1 MNMSSEP
8 FEFHPDVATIDD
20 TVLFFSD
27 LLHCNGKIVI
37 SKYNGSGSL
46 MFSNTTGTVYDTMLR
61 NSKHIEDAVAFG
73 ENNQTP
79 LMIIGDYGL
88 MWSIV
93 FLKDEL
99 DQLQSFYTIG
109 PVMTAPITE
118 EDMEA
123 IRVNR
128 NIKEKWKP
136 YLVKYLQ
143 ELPILPATEVIK
155 DTLMLHYCVHKEY
168 LKPSNITILDFDKS
182 SDDMNS
188 SKNAI
193 DFSYANYYDMENGM
207 LDLVRQGNIHF
218 KNKTMSASSILNQ
231 FKSIGSNDVQMAT
244 QYAVIFCGLCIR
256 AAIDG
261 GLTPDSAYTT
271 GNMYI
276 KNLRSAKTVVEILS
290 ITNRLFEDLI
300 HRVHMEKD
308 KSHYSREIHSCI
320 SYIELHPDEPLSI
333 EYLSDKI
340 GYSKYYLSKKFKS
353 EVNMSVNSY
362 IKKIR
367 IEQASFLLTATD
379 MDIQEIS
386 SQLHFGNRNFF
397 SKVFKEE
404 TGESP
409 AYFRETHRK

>member
-1 MNMSSEP
+1 MSESLEQP
-8 FEFHPDVATIDD
+8 IFFPDTATTDE

-37 SKYNGSGSL
+37 SKYNPSGSL
-46 MFSNTTGTVYDTMLR
+46 MFSNSTGTVYDTMLR

-73 ENNQTP
+73 ENNVTP

-88 MWSIV
+88 MWSVV
-93 FLKDEL
+93 FKKDEF
-99 DQLQSFYTIG
+99 DQLQCFYTIG
-109 PVMTAPITE
+109 PVMTAAISE
-118 EDMEA
+118 DDMEA
-123 IRVNR
+123 IRLNR

-136 YLVKYLQ
+136 YLVKYL
-143 ELPILPATEVIK
+143 EKLPILLATEVIK
-155 DTLMLHYCVHKEY
+155 DTLMLHYCVHREY

-182 SDDMNS
+182 KEGKERDF
-188 SKNAI
+188 
-193 DFSYANYYDMENGM
+193 DFSYAGYYDMENGM
-207 LDLVRQGNIHF
+207 LDLVRQGNIYF
-218 KNKTMSASSILNQ
+218 KNKTMSASSILHQ
-231 FKSIGSNDVQMAT
+231 FQGIGSNNVQMAT
-244 QYAVIFCGLCIR
+244 QYATIFCGLCIR

-261 GLTPDSAYTT
+261 GLTPDNAYTT

-276 KNLRSAKTVVEILS
+276 KNLRSAKTTVEILS

-308 KSHYSREIHSCI
+308 KNHYSKEIHTCI

-333 EYLSDKI
+333 EYLSEKI

-353 EVNMSVNSY
+353 EVNMSINSY

-386 SQLHFGNRNFF
+386 SLLHFGNRNFF

-409 AYFRETHRK
+409 AYYRETHKK